1 MTKAKTKAKTKKNK
15 SEPWNKGCKVGK
27 RDPFKLGEVKR
38 IRKMLT
44 KRGTTGIRDLA
55 LFNTALDTML
65 RSPDLLGLKVKD
77 VRKRNRIMR
86 DTIDIMIRGRVMQ
99 CTLSEST
106 KDALERWI
114 DYDSKKPNEYL
125 FTGRVR
131 GRTLPVRPR
140 TLNRQIKSW
149 AEAIGLKDGSYGIET
164 LRRTRALHI
173 LKHTG
178 NMEAVRV
185 LLGLANIG
193 TAARYLYDT
202 NPVDA
207 IGISRVYEI

>member
-1 MTKAKTKAKTKKNK
+1 MTKRKIKKTK
-15 SEPWNKGCKVGK
+15 SEPWNKGCKVGQ
-27 RDPFKLGEVKR
+27 RDPFKPGEVKR
-38 IRKMLT
+38 IRKMLI
-44 KRGTTGIRDLA
+44 KRGSIGIRDLA
-55 LFNTALDTML
+55 IFNTALDTML
-65 RSPDLLGLKVKD
+65 RSPDLLGLRVKD

-86 DTIDIMIRGRVMQ
+86 DTIDILIRGRPMQ
-99 CTLSEST
+99 CTLSESA
-106 KDALERWI
+106 KDALEQWI
-114 DYDSKKPNEYL
+114 DYDNKKPNEYL
-125 FTGRVR
+125 FTGRIG
-131 GRTLPVRPR
+131 GRTTPIRSR
-140 TLNRQIKSW
+140 TLNRQIKGW
-149 AEAIGLKDGSYGIET
+149 AEAIGLEDGSYGIET

-207 IGISRVYEI
+207 IGISRTYEI

>member
-1 MTKAKTKAKTKKNK
+1 MTKRKTRKTK
-15 SEPWNKGCKVGK
+15 SEPWNKGCKVGQ

-38 IRKMLT
+38 IRKMLS
-44 KRGTTGIRDLA
+44 KGKSTGIRDLA

-65 RSPDLLGLKVKD
+65 RSPDLLNLRVKD
-77 VRKRNRIMR
+77 VRKRNRVMR
-86 DTIDIMIRGRVMQ
+86 DTIDISIRGRLMK
-99 CTLSEST
+99 CTLSESA
-106 KDALERWI
+106 KDALEQWI
-114 DYDSKKPNEYL
+114 DYDNKKANEYI
-125 FTGRVR
+125 FTGRIR
-131 GRTLPVRPR
+131 GKSAPIRSR

-149 AEAIGLKDGSYGIET
+149 AEAIGLEDGSYGIET

-178 NMEAVRV
+178 SMEAVRI

-207 IGISRVYEI
+207 IEISRMYEI

>member
-1 MTKAKTKAKTKKNK
+1 MTKRKIKKPKN
-15 SEPWNKGCKVGK
+15 EPWNKGRKVGQ

-38 IRKMLT
+38 IRKMLS
-44 KRGTTGIRDLA
+44 KRGPIGIRDLA
-55 LFNTALDTML
+55 IFNTALDTML
-65 RSPDLLGLKVKD
+65 RSPDLLSLKVKD

-86 DTIDIMIRGRVMQ
+86 DTIDILIRGRVLK
-99 CTLSEST
+99 CTLSESA
-106 KDALERWI
+106 KDALEQWI
-114 DYDSKKPNEYL
+114 VYDNKKPNEYL
-125 FTGRVR
+125 FTGRI
-131 GRTLPVRPR
+131 GGKTAPIGSR

-149 AEAIGLKDGSYGIET
+149 AEAIGLRDGSYGIET

-207 IGISRVYEI
+207 IGISREYEI